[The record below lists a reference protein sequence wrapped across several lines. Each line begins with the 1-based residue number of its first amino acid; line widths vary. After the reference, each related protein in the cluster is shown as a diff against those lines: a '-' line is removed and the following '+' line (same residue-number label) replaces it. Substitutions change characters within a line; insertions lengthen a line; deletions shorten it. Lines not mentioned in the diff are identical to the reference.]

1 MEEVTYYTIDDENNL
16 PFGMLNNNFNFPFQ
30 INNQTW
36 SNCSQ
41 YIYVNCLQYV
51 LNYNTYFTHHKEKY
65 IDQIMKTPTFKTYS
79 EILQT
84 ISNSIRYNFYY
95 KEILSKLLT
104 EKNTDEIIIHTTW
117 ENHSIQDPILKDVLY
132 ALKNNLTIKQHYNY
146 YPSYVVVK
154 IISQFLTDELENFA
168 KIQKYLQI
176 IDSKKNV
183 NIVHDI
189 IKDYDFLNTRKLP
202 LYDFEH
208 EIEKNKELLKV
219 LQLSHYYPNILFIYA
234 FKYHLRAFK
243 NRMDSKYRNKILELF
258 LRYKNNYTESIKK
271 EIYLVNTTKL
281 KDFILEKVLAV
292 DDKFNKYIEKDVS
305 LREII
310 NAQVSDEK
318 IVEYETFNFY
328 ELASKDIHVSL
339 SSSSGENEDD
349 DDDEDGRRKKAN
361 MNQKTFMRFIQSLH
375 DGYSSKSLPD
385 NLERIKEVLATMA
398 IYKKF
403 NIPLPENL
411 MNNYSTNLPEFFRSH
426 AESINED
433 TKTTRGMTDMKF
445 TLYMT
450 RGVVLKYDTED
461 TTLAHFVGSLLSTL
475 SKTVKQDSFATAYK
489 DKDVKKLLSED
500 LFMEIWVKKQLQY
513 ISHLISNISL
523 FLDSNGVSVTSDIL
537 TGALEHFTENKQ
549 FAKGKTTYDDLPAS
563 FCELMEYFFNLS
575 EKDQQEEFN
584 TQSFSIT
591 IWNFV
596 TYNIQTILKTRDV
609 FNTKSFLVKNIL
621 RLRQFHQCV
630 ENLDN
635 NDIACYTFAV
645 INVANKLDKLREK
658 HKIDPKISTF
668 AYVEA
673 ILLNEKMTDSDVST
687 NEASS
692 SDITAIVHQ
701 IFTQNESVIKSTLDE
716 NDIVRLVD
724 RIKDTDDKFKINI
737 WVSLNF

>member
-1 MEEVTYYTIDDENNL
+1 MEEVTYYTIDDENTL
-16 PFGMLNNNFNFPFQ
+16 PFGMLNNNFNFTFT

-51 LNYNTYFTHHKEKY
+51 LNCNTYFTHHKEKY
-65 IDQIMKTPTFKTYS
+65 IDKIMKTPTFKTYS
-79 EILQT
+79 EILLT

-95 KEILSKLLT
+95 KEILSKLMV
-104 EKNTDEIIIHTTW
+104 EKNIEDNIIHESWDEIK
-117 ENHSIQDPILKDVLY
+117 DPILKDVLY

-146 YPSYVVVK
+146 YPSYIVVK
-154 IISQFLTDELENFA
+154 IISQFLIDELENFS
-168 KIQKYLQI
+168 KIQTYLQI
-176 IDSKKNV
+176 IESKKNV
-183 NIVHDI
+183 SIVNDI
-189 IKDYDFLNTRKLP
+189 IKDYDFSNTRKLP
-202 LYDFEH
+202 LYDFEY
-208 EIEKNKELLKV
+208 EIETNKELLKV
-219 LQLSHYYPNILFIYA
+219 LQLSKYYPNILFIYA

-258 LRYKNNYTESIKK
+258 LRYRNNYTESIKK

-292 DDKFNKYIEKDVS
+292 DDKFNKYIEKDVN

-328 ELASKDIHVSL
+328 EITNKDIPKKDK
-339 SSSSGENEDD
+339 EEE
-349 DDDEDGRRKKAN
+349 DEDGGGKKN
-361 MNQKTFMRFIQSLH
+361 NKNRTLFMKFIDSLH
-375 DGYSSKSLPD
+375 EGYSSKSLPD

-403 NIPLPENL
+403 NIPLPEHL
-411 MNNYSTNLPEFFRSH
+411 IDNYSTNLPEFLRTH
-426 AESINED
+426 AESINDD
-433 TKTTRGMTDMKF
+433 TTNITRGMTDMKF
-445 TLYMT
+445 LLYMT
-450 RGVVLKYDTED
+450 RGIVLKYDTED
-461 TTLAHFVGSLLSTL
+461 TTLNHFVGTLLSTL
-475 SKTVKQDSFATAYK
+475 SKTVKQDSFSTAYK
-489 DKDVKKLLSED
+489 DKDVKKLLFED

-513 ISHLISNISL
+513 LSHFISNISL
-523 FLDSNGVSVTSDIL
+523 FLDSNNVSVTSENL
-537 TGALEHFTENKQ
+537 TEALEHFTENKQ
-549 FAKGKTTYDDLPAS
+549 FSKVKTTYDDLPAS
-563 FCELMEYFFNLS
+563 FCELMEYFFNLC
-575 EKDQQEEFN
+575 EKDKHEFN
-584 TQSFSIT
+584 TQSFSVI

-596 TYNIQTILKTRDV
+596 TFNIQTILKTRDV

-630 ENLDN
+630 ENLGN

-658 HKIDPKISTF
+658 HNIDPKITICS
-668 AYVEA
+668 YVES
-673 ILLNEKMTDSDVST
+673 ILLNEKMTDSDIGSM

-692 SDITAIVHQ
+692 SDIVAIVHQ
-701 IFTQNESVIKSTLDE
+701 IFTQNESVIKSTLQE

-724 RIKDTDDKFKINI
+724 RIKDSDDKFKINI

>member
-1 MEEVTYYTIDDENNL
+1 M
-16 PFGMLNNNFNFPFQ
+16 
-30 INNQTW
+30 
-36 SNCSQ
+36 
-41 YIYVNCLQYV
+41 
-51 LNYNTYFTHHKEKY
+51 
-65 IDQIMKTPTFKTYS
+65 
-79 EILQT
+79 
-84 ISNSIRYNFYY
+84 
-95 KEILSKLLT
+95 T
-104 EKNTDEIIIHTTW
+104 EKNIDEIIIHTSW
-117 ENHSIQDPILKDVLY
+117 ENNNDIQDPILKDVLY

-146 YPSYVVVK
+146 YPAFIVVK

-176 IDSKKNV
+176 IESKKNV
-183 NIVHDI
+183 NIIHDI
-189 IKDYDFLNTRKLP
+189 IKDYDFSNTRKLP
-202 LYDFEH
+202 LYDFEQ

-219 LQLSHYYPNILFIYA
+219 LQLSQYYPNILFIYA

-292 DDKFNKYIEKDVS
+292 DDKFNKYIEKDVN

-328 ELASKDIHVSL
+328 ELAPKDIHITL
-339 SSSSGENEDD
+339 SSHENNN
-349 DDDEDGRRKKAN
+349 DDEKEDGKKPN
-361 MNQKTFMRFIQSLH
+361 MNQRTFIKFIQSLY

-411 MNNYSTNLPEFFRSH
+411 MNNYSTNLPEFLKTH
-426 AESINED
+426 VESINEE
-433 TKTTRGMTDMKF
+433 TKTTRGMMDMKF
-445 TLYMT
+445 SLYMT

-475 SKTVKQDSFATAYK
+475 SKTLKQDSFATVYK
-489 DKDVKKLLSED
+489 DKDLKKLLSED

-513 ISHLISNISL
+513 LSHLIHNISL
-523 FLDSNGVSVTSDIL
+523 FLDSNSVPVTSAML
-537 TGALEHFTENKQ
+537 TDALEDFTENKQ
-549 FAKGKTTYDDLPAS
+549 FSKSKTSYDDLPAS
-563 FCELMEYFFNLS
+563 FCEFMEYFFNLS
-575 EKDQQEEFN
+575 EKDQQEFD
-584 TQSFSIT
+584 TQSFSIM

-596 TYNIQTILKTRDV
+596 TLNLQTILKTRDV

-630 ENLDN
+630 EDLNN

-645 INVANKLDKLREK
+645 INVANKLDTLREK
-658 HKIDPKISTF
+658 HKIDPKISICS
-668 AYVEA
+668 YVEA
-673 ILLNEKMTDSDVST
+673 ILLNEKMMDSDVST

-692 SDITAIVHQ
+692 SDIVAIVHQ

-716 NDIVRLVD
+716 KDIVRLVD
-724 RIKDTDDKFKINI
+724 RIKDIEDKFKINI

>member
-104 EKNTDEIIIHTTW
+104 EKNIDEIIIHTTW
-117 ENHSIQDPILKDVLY
+117 KNHSIQDPILKDVLY

-189 IKDYDFLNTRKLP
+189 IKDYDFSNTRKLP

-219 LQLSHYYPNILFIYA
+219 LQLSQYYPNILFIYA

-328 ELASKDIHVSL
+328 ELASKDIHVTI

-349 DDDEDGRRKKAN
+349 DDDEDGRRKKVS

-411 MNNYSTNLPEFFRSH
+411 MDNYSTNLPEFFRSH

-489 DKDVKKLLSED
+489 DKDLKKLLSED

-513 ISHLISNISL
+513 LSHLISNISL
-523 FLDSNGVSVTSDIL
+523 FLDSNGVPVTSDIL
-537 TGALEHFTENKQ
+537 TNALEHFTENKQ
-549 FAKGKTTYDDLPAS
+549 FAKGKTSYDDLPAS

-658 HKIDPKISTF
+658 HKIDPKISIF

-724 RIKDTDDKFKINI
+724 RIKDTEDKFKINI

>member
-1 MEEVTYYTIDDENNL
+1 
-16 PFGMLNNNFNFPFQ
+16 
-30 INNQTW
+30 
-36 SNCSQ
+36 
-41 YIYVNCLQYV
+41 
-51 LNYNTYFTHHKEKY
+51 
-65 IDQIMKTPTFKTYS
+65 
-79 EILQT
+79 
-84 ISNSIRYNFYY
+84 
-95 KEILSKLLT
+95 
-104 EKNTDEIIIHTTW
+104 
-117 ENHSIQDPILKDVLY
+117 
-132 ALKNNLTIKQHYNY
+132 
-146 YPSYVVVK
+146 
-154 IISQFLTDELENFA
+154 
-168 KIQKYLQI
+168 
-176 IDSKKNV
+176 
-183 NIVHDI
+183 
-189 IKDYDFLNTRKLP
+189 
-202 LYDFEH
+202 
-208 EIEKNKELLKV
+208 
-219 LQLSHYYPNILFIYA
+219 
-234 FKYHLRAFK
+234 
-243 NRMDSKYRNKILELF
+243 MDSKYRNKILELF

-328 ELASKDIHVSL
+328 ELASKDIHVTI

-349 DDDEDGRRKKAN
+349 DDDEDGRRKKVS

-411 MNNYSTNLPEFFRSH
+411 MDNYSTNLPEFFRSH

-489 DKDVKKLLSED
+489 DKDLKKLLSED

-513 ISHLISNISL
+513 LSHLISNISL
-523 FLDSNGVSVTSDIL
+523 FLDSNGVSVKSDIL
-537 TGALEHFTENKQ
+537 TNALEHFTENKQ
-549 FAKGKTTYDDLPAS
+549 FAKGKTSYDDLPAS

-658 HKIDPKISTF
+658 HKIDPKISIF

-724 RIKDTDDKFKINI
+724 RIKDTEDKFKINI